1 MRQDEKLANYI
12 DIGFSPCWDLIPSVR
27 KFVSQFY
34 DRFVSKDVSFR
45 IALTTHE
52 LLENAVKYSR
62 DPDARVYVGV
72 SGSGDGQVMVRV
84 ESRATEGNIVEL
96 QKLFTRMREMGNA
109 EDFYQDRMRTAVS
122 RNQGS
127 GLGLARIWAEA
138 DFELDLSVETE
149 LVIIT
154 ARSRSNPAK
163 AGATA

>member
-1 MRQDEKLANYI
+1 MRHDEQLANYI

-27 KFVSQFY
+27 KFVSSFY
-34 DRFVSKDVSFR
+34 DRFVSKDASFR

-72 SGSGDGQVMVRV
+72 SNDGHGHVMVRV
-84 ESRATEGNIVEL
+84 ESRSAEANIAEL
-96 QKLFTRMREMGNA
+96 REVFARMHAMPDAQAFYQERMRS
-109 EDFYQDRMRTAVS
+109 AVT
-122 RNQGS
+122 RNHGS

-138 DFELDLSVETE
+138 DFALELTIENE

-154 ARSRSNPAK
+154 ARSQMTPAT